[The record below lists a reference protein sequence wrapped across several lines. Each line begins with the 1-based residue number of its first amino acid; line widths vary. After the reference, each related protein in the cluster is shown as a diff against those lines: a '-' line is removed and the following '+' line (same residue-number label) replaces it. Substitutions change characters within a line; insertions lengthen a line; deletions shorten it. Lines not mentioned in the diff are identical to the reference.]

1 MKTINV
7 APAPGIESIIPL
19 TNPAS
24 NPHAFISNFFQE
36 FGLNDSK
43 QRLWQMM
50 KALLSSEEL
59 NHWDQDCRSEAIFFY
74 ERMEGLLEANY
85 AICGDG
91 NLASNT
97 KGVKTRHNEK
107 EALF

>member
-1 MKTINV
+1 MKTTNV
-7 APAPGIESIIPL
+7 ATPPEIESISASL
-19 TNPAS
+19 NPGFE
-24 NPHAFISNFFQE
+24 PHAFISNFFQE

-74 ERMEGLLEANY
+74 ERLEGLLEANY
-85 AICGDG
+85 IM
-91 NLASNT
+91 
-97 KGVKTRHNEK
+97 NED
-107 EALF
+107 